1 MSGRTV
7 DLPIEGM
14 SCASCVAR
22 VEEALR
28 SVPGVLDATVNL
40 ATERARVVVVDAPL
54 DRVVEA
60 VRERGYDVRTERTSF
75 GVQGMSCA
83 SCVARVEEAL
93 RSVPGVLDATVNLA
107 TERATVTYVPGT
119 VTLRDLFAAVRQAG
133 YEPVEESEVRDTER
147 EAREQE
153 LRDLRTRFL
162 VACAFT
168 LPIVLGSIPK
178 MLGLHV
184 PWIPSWLSSPFL
196 QLLLATPVQFWAGLR
211 FYRGAWAAVRHR
223 TADMN
228 TLIVLGTSAAYA
240 YSVAATFLPHAFTRA
255 GLAPDVYYETAAIIV
270 TLILLGRFL
279 EARAKGQ
286 ASEAIRR
293 LMALAPQK
301 ARVVRNGEETEIPAE
316 EVQVG
321 DIVVVRPGERIPLD
335 GVVLE
340 GHSAVDESMVTGE
353 SVPVDKG
360 PGDAVLGGTVNR
372 MGAFR
377 FRATRVGKDTTLSQI
392 IRLVEEAQT
401 RKAPVQRLAD
411 RISAV
416 FVPAV
421 IAVATLTFLVWWV
434 WGPQP
439 SFTFALANF
448 IAVLI
453 IACPC
458 ALGLATPTAI
468 LVGTGKG
475 AELGVLIKGGEAL
488 EAAGRVQVVILDKT
502 GTLTRGK
509 PALTDVHPMNGL
521 SEVDLLQLAGSAE
534 RGSEHPLGQAVVE
547 AARAR
552 GIALADPEG
561 FEAIPGGGI
570 VARVEGRSVI
580 VGTLRLLG
588 ERGLSPNG
596 LLEVTDRLS
605 QEGKTP
611 MAVAVDGIAAGV
623 LAVADTLKPHAR
635 EVVEEL
641 RRMGLQVAILTG
653 DTRGTAE
660 AIARQLGVDRVLSE
674 VLPHQKVEEVRRLQS
689 EGYRVAFV
697 GDGINDAPA
706 LAQADLGIAIGA
718 GTDVAMEAADVVLV
732 GDDLWGI
739 VRAIRLSRA
748 TLRTIRQN
756 LFWAFAYNVALIPVA
771 AGVLYPF
778 FGVLLNPVF
787 AAAAMALSSVT
798 VVSNSLRLMRFN
810 P

>member
-1 MSGRTV
+1 MRDAFHLTVSRMDGASVIYLEVASGV
-7 DLPIEGM
+7 
-14 SCASCVAR
+14 VA
-22 VEEALR
+22 
-28 SVPGVLDATVNL
+28 
-40 ATERARVVVVDAPL
+40 
-54 DRVVEA
+54 
-60 VRERGYDVRTERTSF
+60 
-75 GVQGMSCA
+75 
-83 SCVARVEEAL
+83 
-93 RSVPGVLDATVNLA
+93 
-107 TERATVTYVPGT
+107 
-119 VTLRDLFAAVRQAG
+119 
-133 YEPVEESEVRDTER
+133 
-147 EAREQE
+147 
-153 LRDLRTRFL
+153 
-162 VACAFT
+162 
-168 LPIVLGSIPK
+168 
-178 MLGLHV
+178 
-184 PWIPSWLSSPFL
+184 
-196 QLLLATPVQFWAGLR
+196 
-211 FYRGAWAAVRHR
+211 
-223 TADMN
+223 
-228 TLIVLGTSAAYA
+228 
-240 YSVAATFLPHAFTRA
+240 
-255 GLAPDVYYETAAIIV
+255 
-270 TLILLGRFL
+270 LILLGRYL

-798 VVSNSLRLMRFN
+798 VVSNSLRLRRFN

>member
-1 MSGRTV
+1 M
-7 DLPIEGM
+7 
-14 SCASCVAR
+14 
-22 VEEALR
+22 
-28 SVPGVLDATVNL
+28 
-40 ATERARVVVVDAPL
+40 
-54 DRVVEA
+54 
-60 VRERGYDVRTERTSF
+60 
-75 GVQGMSCA
+75 
-83 SCVARVEEAL
+83 
-93 RSVPGVLDATVNLA
+93 
-107 TERATVTYVPGT
+107 
-119 VTLRDLFAAVRQAG
+119 
-133 YEPVEESEVRDTER
+133 
-147 EAREQE
+147 
-153 LRDLRTRFL
+153 
-162 VACAFT
+162 
-168 LPIVLGSIPK
+168 VLGSIPK
-178 MLGLHV
+178 MFGVHV
-184 PWIPSWLSSPFL
+184 PWIPGWLSSPFL

-211 FYRGAWAAVRHR
+211 FYRGAWAAVQHR

-228 TLIVLGTSAAYA
+228 TLIALGTSAAYA
-240 YSVAATFLPHAFTRA
+240 YSVVATFLPHAFTRA
-255 GLAPDVYYETAAIIV
+255 GLAPEVYYETAAIIV

-279 EARAKGQ
+279 EARAKGR

-293 LMALAPQK
+293 LMALAPQT
-301 ARVVRNGEETEIPAE
+301 ARVVRNGEEVEIPAE

-321 DIVVVRPGERIPLD
+321 DIVVVRPGERIPVD

-340 GHSAVDESMVTGE
+340 GYSAVDESMVTGE

-360 PGDAVLGGTVNR
+360 PGDLVIGGTLNR

-421 IAVATLTFLVWWV
+421 IIVATLTFLVWWI

-439 SFTFALANF
+439 SVTFALANF

-502 GTLTRGK
+502 GTLTRGR
-509 PALTDVHPMNGL
+509 PTLTDAHPVNGF
-521 SEVDLLQLAGSAE
+521 SEVDLLRWAGSAE
-534 RGSEHPLGQAVVE
+534 RGSEHPIGQAVVE

-552 GIALADPEG
+552 GIALADLQA
-561 FEAIPGGGI
+561 FEAVPGGGI

-580 VGTLRLLG
+580 VGTLRLLR
-588 ERGLSPNG
+588 ERGVPPNG
-596 LLEVTDRLS
+596 LLEVVDRLS
-605 QEGKTP
+605 QEGRTP

-635 EVVEEL
+635 EVIEEL

-653 DTRGTAE
+653 DTRRTAE

-674 VLPHQKVEEVRRLQS
+674 ILPHQKVEEVRRLQS

-718 GTDVAMEAADVVLV
+718 GTDVAMEAADIVLV

-771 AGVLYPF
+771 AGALYPF

-798 VVSNSLRLMRFN
+798 VVSNSLRLRRFN